1 MNFSKSGRKTREK
14 KIFNNQLSMQ
24 RNFLIIFLLFI
35 SGLVCGQEIRSVKI
49 TEVEKIIT
57 ESKTPLIINMWAT
70 WCIPCIEELPY
81 FQEEAK
87 KHSASAGSADS
98 LQLLLVSL
106 DFKESFPEGIT
117 KFMNKRKITAPIVWL
132 DETDADYFCPKI
144 DAKWSGA
151 IPATL
156 FINNK
161 TGYRNFVEEQISH
174 EKLKQEIMALLEKK

>member
-1 MNFSKSGRKTREK
+1 MKRI
-14 KIFNNQLSMQ
+14 IFIG
-24 RNFLIIFLLFI
+24 IIFLI
-35 SGLVCGQEIRSVKI
+35 AANAKGQEVSSVKI
-49 TEVEKIIT
+49 TEVEKIIA

-87 KHSASAGSADS
+87 KHEKDS
-98 LQLLLVSL
+98 LQLVLVSL
-106 DFKESFPEGIT
+106 DFKESFPTGIIR
-117 KFMNKRKITAPIVWL
+117 FMNKRKITAPVVWL
-132 DETDADYFCPKI
+132 DETNADYFCPKI

-161 TGYRNFVEEQISH
+161 TGYRIFVEEKISH
-174 EKLKQEIMALLEKK
+174 EKLKQEIKALLEKSKQ